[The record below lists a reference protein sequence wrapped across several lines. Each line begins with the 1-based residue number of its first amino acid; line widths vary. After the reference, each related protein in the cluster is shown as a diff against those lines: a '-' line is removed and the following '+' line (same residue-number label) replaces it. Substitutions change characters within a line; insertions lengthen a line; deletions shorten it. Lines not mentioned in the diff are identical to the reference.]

1 MLPTDEA
8 ILEEVKS
15 EIFPTCLSAFEQ
27 CANDFKCAGSILRS
41 YYNAFSKV
49 MLSPLQTNLDRKKFA
64 RDRITSKT
72 LARMH
77 NFSNSFQFF
86 LTHLQDCD
94 GDQRITC
101 DDYAMM
107 HKNGGYNC
115 GNSLQNTLYWKQY
128 MACKNNIANT
138 EGINI

>member
-1 MLPTDEA
+1 MKFSLLAFQLLSSVPTTSNVPEVFSDHTTML
-8 ILEEVKS
+8 
-15 EIFPTCLSAFEQ
+15 FQ
-27 CANDFKCAGSILRS
+27 R
-41 YYNAFSKV
+41 YYMIS
-49 MLSPLQTNLDRKKFA
+49 SPLQTNLDRKKFA
-64 RDRITSKT
+64 RYRITSKILDKMHIFQT
-72 LARMH
+72 L
-77 NFSNSFQFF
+77 SIFF
-86 LTHLQDCD
+86 PTHLQDCD